1 MSLCHSGF
9 QQTSFCLLT
18 NVILYQA
25 IFKMYRSVCDTC
37 KPLIV
42 CNDDKGLTE
51 LITEIEEELVQFLLV
66 F

>member
-1 MSLCHSGF
+1 M
-9 QQTSFCLLT
+9 SFCLLT

-25 IFKMYRSVCDTC
+25 IFKMYRSICYLC

-51 LITEIEEELVQFLLV
+51 LITKIKEKLV
-66 F
+66 